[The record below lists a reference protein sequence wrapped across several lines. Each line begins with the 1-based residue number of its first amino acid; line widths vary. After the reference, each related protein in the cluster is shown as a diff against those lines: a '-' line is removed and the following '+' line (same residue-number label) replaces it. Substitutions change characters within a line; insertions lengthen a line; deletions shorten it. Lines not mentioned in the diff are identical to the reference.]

1 MCFTTCKQKAKNAN
15 KFSTQGQKCTILEFL
30 SQKMVLVTLYLE
42 KMWKLIF
49 FTSKLFLFK
58 FGNSKNK
65 TFLLLPHI
73 KRLWQ
78 SKPLY
83 NKPFNYWINCR
94 MNAFLWGY
102 VTLHWKWIF
111 SSKWFSIWFILCVV
125 EVYLCGKHFYG
136 SKKNFHI
143 VRMGS
148 VWNNFFGSM
157 QVKINSSCKK
167 ILWNAKNGW

>member
-1 MCFTTCKQKAKNAN
+1 MFYKYVFFGWPRPFFERNSYNYETVVNFWPHIISKMCFTTCKQKAKNAN

-49 FTSKLFLFK
+49 CTSKLFLFK

-94 MNAFLWGY
+94 MNAFLWDY
-102 VTLHWKWIF
+102 TLKMDIF
-111 SSKWFSIWFILCVV
+111 
-125 EVYLCGKHFYG
+125 E
-136 SKKNFHI
+136 
-143 VRMGS
+143 
-148 VWNNFFGSM
+148 
-157 QVKINSSCKK
+157 QVI
-167 ILWNAKNGW
+167 